1 MTRHLRLE
9 SPDPATVSA
18 LAKERLALTPNARA
32 AKTIGAESASLDSL
46 AKSMIPDQGLALA
59 SPLQAERAFLA
70 AARQVPGVTD
80 PEGAASSLSATVHE
94 LFRSG
99 ADLDALSK
107 ASMGRPRMLAGLA
120 LAYREAL
127 RAQGLAS
134 PSEVLWLVAQ
144 SNPQPHP
151 IVVYGYPRLGHDEAA
166 FIEAI
171 AAPGSVVFLP
181 FADAPLYADN
191 SVTAQRFEA
200 NGWTLERAETPDPA
214 SAFAGH
220 PHRAPHLQAHEYP
233 NMEAEVRGILAQV
246 KELLVDG
253 EDPGEIALV
262 ARDDTAYG
270 PTVLAVAW
278 EYDLPVRAFYRLALT
293 ETRIG
298 SWLHRLAEAF
308 EYELACEPTW
318 RLRAHSLSPWLDSQ
332 LREKI
337 RLTHP
342 QGLASWKALDPE
354 AGALDWPDSAKRG
367 TWNQKMRQLLAAWKI
382 KAQAA
387 KWPVEMLAYYRLQ
400 TLLKDV
406 CQPADERVTRE
417 AFLAECLQALAL
429 YTLPAHPGRGGVEL
443 HTPLS
448 LFGARLKHVYVLGAA
463 EDRFPARIQD
473 DPVLD
478 FHARK
483 RLVSQ
488 GFALEVAAEAA
499 RREQLSM
506 GQVLEVATER
516 LTFSYPKLYGDRQA
530 LPSSLFHT
538 LGLTPARP
546 AQAPPASRQE
556 ARRIWLGHG
565 EMNLDER
572 LPAIARALEVERR
585 REAPTDQPDRDPYDG
600 FTGIPLDASKRTFSA
615 SQLSTLGQCA
625 FKWFVERALKAKPL
639 EEASDELDP
648 SLRGDLYH
656 KALERGVER
665 CAGAADL
672 RQALLDVIEAAF
684 KQAEAELSLPRWPHW
699 DAMRDEHLALL
710 KRAIKA
716 EPFLLPGAQVEQV
729 EYEFT
734 GDWQGFKVVGKI
746 DRVDIVSGKL
756 VLVDYKA
763 GKSTY
768 GKAQD
773 ADGNAKIDLQ
783 LPIYVQVGGPA
794 LGKPVD
800 RAYYYLIGSQT
811 AQESELDQP
820 ALDALATR
828 LKGYLAD
835 GFFPVQPDLKQ
846 DACTFCDS
854 SPICRKGP
862 RLERKARHP

>member
-9 SPDPATVSA
+9 SPDPAAVSA
-18 LAKERLALTPNARA
+18 LLQGRTALTPNARA
-32 AKTIGAESASLDSL
+32 ARTIGAQEGSLDAL
-46 AKSMIPDQGLALA
+46 AKRMLPGLGLAVA
-59 SPLQAERAFLA
+59 SPLQLQRAFLA
-70 AARQVPGVTD
+70 AARQVAGISD
-80 PEGAASSLSATVHE
+80 PEGAATSLSATVHE

-99 ADLDALSK
+99 ADLDAL
-107 ASMGRPRMLAGLA
+107 AQADTGRPRMLSELA
-120 LAYREAL
+120 LAYQKEL
-127 RAQGLAS
+127 RAKGLAS
-134 PSEVLWLVAQ
+134 PAEALWLAAR
-144 SNPQPHP
+144 SNPRPEP
-151 IVVYGYPRLGHDEAA
+151 ILVYGYPRLGRDEEA

-171 AAPGSVVFLP
+171 AAPDSVVFLP
-181 FADAPLYADN
+181 FADTPLYADN
-191 SVTAQRFEA
+191 AATGKRFEA
-200 NGWTLERAETPDPA
+200 NGWTLERAETPEP
-214 SAFAGH
+214 SIAFAGH
-220 PHRAPHLQAHEYP
+220 PHRAPHIVAHEYP
-233 NMEAEVRGILAQV
+233 TMEAEVRGTLAQV

-262 ARDDTAYG
+262 ARDDATYG

-278 EYDLPVRAFYRLALT
+278 EYDLPVRAFYRLPLT
-293 ETRIG
+293 DTRIG

-308 EYELACEPTW
+308 EHELACEPTL
-318 RLRAHSLSPWLDSQ
+318 RLRAHSLSPWLDAQ

-342 QGLASWKALDPE
+342 QGLASWKSLDPE
-354 AGALDWPDSAKRG
+354 TSALDWPASARRG
-367 TWNQKMRQLLAAWKI
+367 AWHRKMRQLLASWKVELH
-382 KAQAA
+382 AA
-387 KWPVEMLAYYRLQ
+387 KWPVELLACKRLKS
-400 TLLKDV
+400 LLDDV
-406 CQPADERVTRE
+406 CEPADEIMNRG

-429 YTLPAHPGRGGVEL
+429 YTVPAHPGRGGVEL

-448 LFGARLKHVYVLGAA
+448 LFGARLKHVFVLGTA
-463 EDRFPARIQD
+463 EDRFPARVQD

-483 RLVSQ
+483 RLASQ

-499 RREQLSM
+499 RREQLSL

-530 LPSSLFHT
+530 LPSSLFKA
-538 LGLTPARP
+538 LGLTPVRP
-546 AQAPPASRQE
+546 AEAPPASREE

-565 EMNLDER
+565 ETNQDER
-572 LPAIARALEVERR
+572 LPAIAQALEVERR
-585 REAPTDQPDRDPYDG
+585 REAPTDAPDRDPFDG
-600 FTGIPLDASKRTFSA
+600 FAGVSVDASKRTFSA

-665 CAGAADL
+665 CAGTADL
-672 RQALLDVIEAAF
+672 RQALLDVIEDAF
-684 KQAEAELSLPRWPHW
+684 KQAETELSLPSWTHW
-699 DAMRDEHLALL
+699 GAMRDEHLALL
-710 KRAIKA
+710 KRAIRA
-716 EPFLLPGAQVEQV
+716 EPFLLPGAQVEKV
-729 EYEFT
+729 EYEFK
-734 GDWQGFKVVGKI
+734 GDWQGFRVVGKI

-854 SPICRKGP
+854 SPVCRKGP